1 MSFESQFSNPNQ
13 PGMPNPIASGYI
25 PGPNIINPPNPMIP
39 TDLNYSIPGIRIKYI
54 YSLNNQLILA
64 ILVSS

>member
-1 MSFESQFSNPNQ
+1 
-13 PGMPNPIASGYI
+13 MPNPIASGYI